1 VKDSYL
7 KAFEDLEFLNREE
20 LRPVRL
26 QLELLKPEIVQN
38 EQHVNSTIVVF
49 GSARILDP
57 AVAAEALAGTSAA
70 SDAAARAAALR
81 RVAQARYYDEAREFA
96 RIVSTTCQVQG
107 HREYVIVTGGGPGV
121 MEAANR
127 GAHDAGAISV
137 GLNITLPHEQRPN
150 PYVTPELNFQFRYFA
165 VRKMH
170 FLLRAKAL
178 VAFPGGYGTFDELF
192 ETLTLVQT
200 GKVAPLPIVLFGRA
214 FWERAIDW
222 KYLAEE
228 ELVSPEDTRLFRV
241 VDRAQEAWDLVTQF
255 HRLGGWPEST

>member
-1 VKDSYL
+1 
-7 KAFEDLEFLNREE
+7 
-20 LRPVRL
+20 
-26 QLELLKPEIVQN
+26 LKPEIVQN
-38 EQHVNSTIVVF
+38 EQNVHSTIVVF
-49 GSARILDP
+49 GSARLLDP
-57 AVAAEALAGTSAA
+57 EAAAAELREAELAGSA
-70 SDAAARAAALR
+70 DRLAAARA
-81 RVAQARYYDEAREFA
+81 RVAQGRWDAQARGLARV
-96 RIVSTTCQVQG
+96 VSSTCQVRG
-107 HREYVIVTGGGPGV
+107 RREYVIVTGGGPGV

-137 GLNITLPHEQRPN
+137 GLNITLPFEQKPN
-150 PYVTPELNFQFRYFA
+150 PYITPELCFQFRYFA

-222 KYLAEE
+222 DYLAEE
-228 ELVSPEDTRLFRV
+228 RMISTEDTRLFRFA
-241 VDRAQEAWDLVTQF
+241 DRAQEAWDLITRF
-255 HRLGGWPEST
+255 HQSGGWSA